1 MLSAIQKVDKGFV
14 LVIHSH
20 LVYMDNLI
28 SNSHADLVVHSVLG
42 CHISFKA
49 QIRFG
54 GHDIEFGVSF

>member
-1 MLSAIQKVDKGFV
+1 MLSAIRKVDKGFV

-28 SNSHADLVVHSVLG
+28 SNSHADLGVHSVLG

-54 GHDIEFGVSF
+54 GA